1 MVWRWLVVTGILI
14 NCLSC
19 TSVISS
25 GVRAQVTPNVS
36 FADIAQNPAAHMGK
50 VIVAAG
56 TIIEAMNLQEGTR
69 LEILQY
75 PTTSSG
81 RPKLEQPSAG
91 RFLVLSPGYLET
103 AIYRPGRQITVAGE
117 VSGLRELPLG
127 ESIYRYPVLA
137 PREIHLWSEGNG
149 GPRIGFGFGFGFSKS
164 F

>member
-1 MVWRWLVVTGILI
+1 MVWRWLIVASILI
-14 NCLSC
+14 SCLSC

-25 GVRAQVTPNVS
+25 GVRSQVTPKVS
-36 FADIAQNPAAHMGK
+36 LADVAQNPAAHTGN
-50 VIVAAG
+50 VIIAAG
-56 TIIEAMNLQEGTR
+56 TIIEAKNLQEGTR

-81 RPKLEQPSAG
+81 RPKLGEPSGG

-117 VSGLRELPLG
+117 VSGVRELPLG
-127 ESIYRYPVLA
+127 ETAYRYPVLTA
-137 PREIHLWSEGNG
+137 RELHLWPEGNG
-149 GPRIGFGFGFGFSKS
+149 GPRLHIGFGFGFSKG

>member
-1 MVWRWLVVTGILI
+1 MVWRWLIVTGILI
-14 NCLSC
+14 GCLSC

-36 FADIAQNPAAHMGK
+36 FADVAQNPAIHMGE
-50 VIVAAG
+50 VIIAAG
-56 TIIEAMNLQEGTR
+56 TIIEVKNLQEGTR

-81 RPKLEQPSAG
+81 RPKLGEPSGG

-103 AIYRPGRQITVAGE
+103 AIYRPGRKITIAGE

-127 ESIYRYPVLA
+127 ETTYRYPVFT
-137 PREIHLWSEGNG
+137 PRELHLWSEGNS
-149 GPRIGFGFGFGFSKS
+149 GPRIHIGFGFGFSKG